1 MQRLTAMF
9 AEPCIRGETT
19 ALGAKDLFS
28 HLRTQDTIK
37 EILCQWGNYES
48 VYKRLFQPPLA
59 PPVLG
64 EKQKL
69 GDTPVTKRPQL
80 LLAEPSAY
88 GGHA

>member
-37 EILCQWGNYES
+37 EILGQWGNYES
-48 VYKRLFQPPLA
+48 VYKYVFN
-59 PPVLG
+59 
-64 EKQKL
+64 
-69 GDTPVTKRPQL
+69 
-80 LLAEPSAY
+80 
-88 GGHA
+88 

>member
-37 EILCQWGNYES
+37 KILCQWGNYES
-48 VYKRLFQPPLA
+48 VYKRSFNPLCL
-59 PPVLG
+59 PSLG
-64 EKQKL
+64 GE
-69 GDTPVTKRPQL
+69 GNI
-80 LLAEPSAY
+80 
-88 GGHA
+88 GGHPQ